1 MTKRHLL
8 LEQWSKGLAELTGA
22 VGKPQFATV
31 LLDAVRRLVDF
42 DFVMAFAYRGKD
54 RPLILDD
61 TLDRAHHRVIA
72 SDYAAGPFL
81 LDPFFQLVAKGRRGG
96 CYRLHDIAPDQF
108 RRSEYYRE
116 HYSRTGIGEEVG
128 FVFPMEDGFTGITSL
143 ARWVASPPLSR
154 GDLDILRAI
163 EPAIG
168 AFSRQNWAK
177 AEVPKP
183 DSRVDDAVAHLGFR
197 VLSAREREIV
207 TMILQG
213 HSTQS
218 VALQLDIS
226 PGTVKIHRKN
236 IYRKLKISTQGEL
249 FAVFLGGLAA
259 SRPSYSPGDIP
270 VAAEVAQSVRKSSSS
285 GGKP

>member
-1 MTKRHLL
+1 MTR
-8 LEQWSKGLAELTGA
+8 WN
-22 VGKPQFATV
+22 
-31 LLDAVRRLVDF
+31 
-42 DFVMAFAYRGKD
+42 
-54 RPLILDD
+54 
-61 TLDRAHHRVIA
+61 
-72 SDYAAGPFL
+72 
-81 LDPFFQLVAKGRRGG
+81 GRRSG

-128 FVFPMEDGFTGITSL
+128 FVFPMEDGFTGVTSL
-143 ARWVASPPLSR
+143 ARWVASSPLTR
-154 GDLDILRAI
+154 TDLDILKAI
-163 EPAIG
+163 EPAVG
-168 AFSRQNWAK
+168 AFSRLHWGK
-177 AEVPKP
+177 ADVPQK
-183 DSRVDDAVAHLGFR
+183 DSRVDTAVAHLGFR

-249 FAVFLGGLAA
+249 FAVFLGGFTALQM
-259 SRPSYSPGDIP
+259 SYSPGDIP
-270 VAAEVAQSVRKSSSS
+270 VTPDLAQSVRTSSTR